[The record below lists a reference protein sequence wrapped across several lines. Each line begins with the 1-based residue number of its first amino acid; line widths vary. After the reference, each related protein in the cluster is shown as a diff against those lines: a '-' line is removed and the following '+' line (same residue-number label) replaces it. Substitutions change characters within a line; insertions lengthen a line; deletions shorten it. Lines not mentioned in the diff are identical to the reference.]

1 MLPVSIDAIIA
12 TLPQVNQQKL
22 LTLKNQLCSYI
33 AMDFASKGNLFEYVC
48 FKPLSENAVC
58 FYMR

>member
-1 MLPVSIDAIIA
+1 MLPVSIDESIA
-12 TLPQVNQQKL
+12 TLRQLNQQKL

-33 AMDFASKGNLFEYVC
+33 AMDFACKGNLFEYVC